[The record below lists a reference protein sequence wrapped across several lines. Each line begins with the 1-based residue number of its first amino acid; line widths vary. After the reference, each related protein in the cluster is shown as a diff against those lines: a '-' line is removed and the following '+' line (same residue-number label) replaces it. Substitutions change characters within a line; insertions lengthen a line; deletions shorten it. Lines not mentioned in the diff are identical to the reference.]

1 MEHMFQST
9 NVFHAVPRP
18 EGFTSRYSLVI
29 VDGGGRPH
37 LPLTRFYDLA
47 LQGLSAGAARTY
59 LNVLLPYFA
68 YLTTDDWRRHR
79 GDRWDGPREA
89 VQESVRDYLVYQL
102 ACKVRWRETYEQVS
116 LTARSPST
124 VRVFLS
130 ALKLFYQVMRRIK
143 CYPYP
148 HPLIDKTTLLLWEVE
163 QEEHHSAGARRMPQ
177 ISGVEEPLPQ
187 RTSENYFRLVE
198 GEWIAQSI
206 DDPKLHKRLIEG
218 FNTARLCLRDQIVIR
233 MAYESGAR
241 IGEILR
247 LTVGDWRGRGAR
259 QEALACSKGSRGRR
273 IKAIRFSSTTAKML
287 LQYLNTDRASLDRAH
302 RRLDALDN
310 DDPLFLS
317 RRRKPY
323 SYEAFKP
330 HWYKLCEA
338 VGIDLNIH
346 GMRHWY
352 VTQEMHLIYETTKSA
367 GELKQKQEELVRYM
381 AWRAPS
387 TLGAYEHIFTE
398 MRHADT
404 QDQLHKKWYTE
415 DLRYQQE
422 SRDLAPQLLPV
433 TEPRMEPAHGQDTTR
448 QQPDGWGEFLA
459 LGGMIHA

>member
-1 MEHMFQST
+1 MFQNT
-9 NVFHAVPRP
+9 DVFHAVPRP
-18 EGFTSRYSLVI
+18 EGVTSRYSLVV
-29 VDGGGRPH
+29 VDGGGRPY

-47 LQGLSAGAARTY
+47 RHELSDGAARTY
-59 LNVLLPYFA
+59 LNVLLPYFT
-68 YLTTDDWRRHR
+68 YLVTDDWRRR
-79 GDRWDGPREA
+79 RSDQWDSTPEA
-89 VQESVRDYLVYQL
+89 VQQSVRDYLVYQL

-116 LTARSPST
+116 LTARSPSS

-130 ALKLFYQVMRRIK
+130 ALKFFYQVMRRIK

-148 HPLIDKTTLLLWEVE
+148 HPLIDTATRLLQEVE
-163 QEEHHSAGARRMPQ
+163 QEEHSSDGTRRMPQ
-177 ISGVEEPLPQ
+177 ISGVQDPLPQ

-198 GEWIAQSI
+198 GEWIAQPI
-206 DDPKLHKRLIEG
+206 DDPKLHKQLIEG
-218 FNTARLCLRDQIVIR
+218 FRTARVCLRDQIVIR

-241 IGEILR
+241 IGELLQ

-287 LQYLNTDRASLDRAH
+287 LQYLNTDRASLDREH
-302 RRLDALDN
+302 RRLDELDH

-338 VGIDLNIH
+338 IGIDLNIH
-346 GMRHWY
+346 GLRHWY
-352 VTQEMHLIYETTKSA
+352 VTQEMRLIGETTKSA
-367 GELKQKQEELVRYM
+367 GELKLKQEELVRYM
-381 AWRAPS
+381 AWRNPD
-387 TLGAYEHIFTE
+387 TLKAYEHIFTE

-404 QDQLHKKWYTE
+404 QDQLHQKWYEE
-415 DLRYQQE
+415 DLRYEQE
-422 SRDLAPQLLPV
+422 SRDLAPQALAV
-433 TEPRMEPAHGQDTTR
+433 TEPRRGPADDQDTTR
-448 QQPDGWGEFLA
+448 QQPDGWGDFLA
-459 LGGMIHA
+459 LGGMTHA

>member
-1 MEHMFQST
+1 MT
-9 NVFHAVPRP
+9 GGAIAV
-18 EGFTSRYSLVI
+18 T
-29 VDGGGRPH
+29 
-37 LPLTRFYDLA
+37 
-47 LQGLSAGAARTY
+47 
-59 LNVLLPYFA
+59 
-68 YLTTDDWRRHR
+68 
-79 GDRWDGPREA
+79 EA
-89 VQESVRDYLVYQL
+89 VQQSVHDYLVYQL

-130 ALKLFYQVMRRIK
+130 ALKLFYLVMRRIK

-148 HPLIDKTTLLLWEVE
+148 HPLIDTATRLLQEVE
-163 QEEHHSAGARRMPQ
+163 EADTGADSPRRMPQ

-187 RTSENYFRLVE
+187 RISENYFRLVE
-198 GEWIAQSI
+198 GDWIAQPI
-206 DDPKLHKRLIEG
+206 DDPALHKQLIKG
-218 FNTARLCLRDQIVIR
+218 FKKAGTCLRDQVVIC

-273 IKAIRFSSTTAKML
+273 IKTIRFSSTTAKML
-287 LQYLNTDRASLDRAH
+287 LQYLNTGRAALDGAH
-302 RRLDALDN
+302 HRLDELDN

-330 HWYKLCEA
+330 NWYKLCVA
-338 VGIDLNIH
+338 IGIDLNIH
-346 GMRHWY
+346 GLRHWY
-352 VTQEMHLIYETTKSA
+352 VTQEMRLICETTKSA

-381 AWRAPS
+381 AWRNPD
-387 TLGAYEHIFTE
+387 TLKAYEHIFTE

-404 QDQLHKKWYTE
+404 QDQLHKRWYE
-415 DLRYQQE
+415 QDLRYEQE
-422 SRDLAPQLLPV
+422 SGDLASCSFPV
-433 TEPRMEPAHGQDTTR
+433 TEPRIGPVDGQDTAR
-448 QQPDGWGEFLA
+448 QQPDGWGDFLA
-459 LGGMIHA
+459 LGGMTHA